1 MPTYAVITSTVS
13 APAKTTVHAA
23 ECRCVSAAR
32 SRREP
37 VANVEAETA
46 SQAAVV
52 FSEKCQLK
60 DRGLPE
66 PEICKCA
73 K

>member
-13 APAKTTVHAA
+13 ATARTTVHAA
-23 ECRCVSAAR
+23 ECRCVAAAK

-37 VANVEAETA
+37 VANFEAETA
-46 SQAAVV
+46 SRAAAA